1 MTEEYLALG
10 REALSNAH
18 PEEAMKY
25 FMSAYELQP
34 DNAEVIF
41 YLGRASQDLERHEDA
56 VRYYADVL
64 RIEDDCM
71 AAMLNM
77 ANSYDDLGELE
88 KAEQC
93 YIDASNLDPTDP
105 AAFDEWGKFYHRQHR
120 YDEALACLEQASR
133 LVPHDLGY
141 LEGRA
146 EVLDD
151 MERYDEEIE
160 VLRLIVVEDPN
171 YASAWYNLGW
181 AYSKIGEYQCALEAC
196 KQSILLDPEDA
207 SYQRMAGFVY
217 SEMEEYETALDYYNK
232 ARELDLDDIEV
243 LVNKIYALIQLD
255 RYEEA
260 LQDCDKYLAVDS
272 DAAIWNS
279 KGFAIFHLLD
289 NPDGTPHTLNEA
301 QQAYEEALKLD
312 PEYDKAFSNLA
323 DVYMARKNYAK
334 AEEFYMKAYNL
345 SVSHGEMPRRGD
357 LFAATE
363 CQCVMHRYEEA
374 KQYLLQLLPYAEEDG
389 LCVAYRLGFCCR
401 QLGQYEEALQY
412 YRLEME
418 MFPYDSENDNA
429 LFNIAQL
436 EEKVG
441 HADAAEEAWLQL
453 IDMEEDDAD
462 KAFYRYC
469 LGMFLAASACYDEAI
484 GLFRIAIHDEKDTG
498 LLADYYEA
506 LANAYVCKGLRAKA
520 LRCFAKAKLLSRK

>member
-1 MTEEYLALG
+1 MTEEYITLG
-10 REALSNAH
+10 REALSNAQ

-41 YLGRASQDLERHEDA
+41 YLGRASQDLGRHEDA
-56 VRYYADVL
+56 VRYYAQVL
-64 RIEDDCM
+64 RSDNDCW

-93 YIDASNLDPTDP
+93 YIDASNINPDD
-105 AAFDEWGKFYHRQHR
+105 ASVFYEWGKCYHRHHR
-120 YDEALACLEQASR
+120 NDEALACFEQAAR
-133 LVPHDLGY
+133 LDPHDLGI

-151 MERYDEEIE
+151 MERYDEAIE
-160 VLRLIVVEDPN
+160 LLRLLVAEDPD
-171 YASAWYNLGW
+171 YAPAWYSLGW
-181 AYSKIGEYQCALEAC
+181 AYRKMDQSQSALEAS
-196 KQSILLDPEDA
+196 KQALALDPEEP
-207 SYQRMAGFVY
+207 SYHRLVGFVY
-217 SEMEEYETALDYYNK
+217 SEMDENETALEYYDK
-232 ARELDLDDIEV
+232 AIELDPEDYEV
-243 LVNKIYALIQLD
+243 LSNRIYALIQLD

-260 LQDCDKYLAVDS
+260 LQDCEKYLAVDN
-272 DAAIWNS
+272 DASIWNS
-279 KGFAIFHLLD
+279 KGFALFHIVEAGNTSLTLD
-289 NPDGTPHTLNEA
+289 DA
-301 QQAYEEALKLD
+301 QQAYEEAIRLD
-312 PEYDKAFSNLA
+312 PDYDKAFSNLA

-334 AEEFYMKAYNL
+334 AEELYMKAYNL
-345 SVSHGEMPRRGD
+345 SLSHGDTPRRPD

-363 CQCVMHRYEEA
+363 CQCFMHRYEEA
-374 KQYLLQLLPYAEEDG
+374 KQYLLQLLPYAEEEE
-389 LCVAYRLGFCCR
+389 LNVAYSLGFCCR
-401 QLGQYEEALQY
+401 KLNQDEEALQY

-418 MFPYDSENDNA
+418 MFPNDPENDNA
-429 LFNIAQL
+429 LFYIAQL

-441 HADAAEEAWLQL
+441 YADAAEEAWRQL

-469 LGMFLAASACYDEAI
+469 LGMFLASSACYDEAI
-484 GLFRIAIHDEKDTG
+484 DLFLIAIHDEKDKG

-506 LANAYVCKGLRAKA
+506 LANAYECKGARAKA
-520 LRCFAKAKLLSRK
+520 LRYFAKAKLLRRK